1 MLPLHPWLRCARF
14 CHWPPSASP
23 LRSFACCTGTL
34 LTRVA
39 RPPPL
44 DARLHLPFVTSTHR
58 SILGVTF
65 AAESALN
72 QCPCSASIGRAT
84 PLSRYSSSFAT
95 STLPHPFTTYSH
107 DDLLYPVLSSLM
119 PPLSRAFI
127 IALSQ
132 YRNIF
137 APHVAFRV
145 WLLSAF
151 IAPAHLL
158 NAICTTWFDIS
169 YIALVSPVALIYY
182 HHRLPATCN
191 DACSLPRAPPVLS
204 RPTQTKGHRQSPSI

>member
-1 MLPLHPWLRCARF
+1 MALLRPILSLAPVSFTTAVLRLLHRHFGMA
-14 CHWPPSASP
+14 
-23 LRSFACCTGTL
+23 

-107 DDLLYPVLSSLM
+107 DDLLYPVLSSLR

-127 IALSQ
+127 IALSK
-132 YRNIF
+132 YRNLF
-137 APHVAFRV
+137 APHVSFRFWAAIRV
-145 WLLSAF
+145 HSASSTF
-151 IAPAHLL
+151 ERHLHNLVRYQLHCPCITSCFNILPPSPTCHLQRRMQLAH
-158 NAICTTWFDIS
+158 
-169 YIALVSPVALIYY
+169 
-182 HHRLPATCN
+182 
-191 DACSLPRAPPVLS
+191 RAPPVLS

>member
-1 MLPLHPWLRCARF
+1 MA
-14 CHWPPSASP
+14 
-23 LRSFACCTGTL
+23 

-107 DDLLYPVLSSLM
+107 DDLLYPCAELSDVTSQPHFHHHIVKVPYSIRPSRHLPSLAAIRIHSASSPFERHLHNLVRYQLHRPCITSCFNIL
-119 PPLSRAFI
+119 PPSPTCHLQRRMQLAQGATRPEPANSDKRAQTKPQHLATQITSR
-127 IALSQ
+127 SQ
-132 YRNIF
+132 LPSNINIQFF
-137 APHVAFRV
+137 AP
-145 WLLSAF
+145 S
-151 IAPAHLL
+151 
-158 NAICTTWFDIS
+158 
-169 YIALVSPVALIYY
+169 LV
-182 HHRLPATCN
+182 R
-191 DACSLPRAPPVLS
+191 
-204 RPTQTKGHRQSPSI
+204 